1 MHDPLLGSAGPTSAP
16 SVVRHETQQ
25 GAIIDIEAVFYARQ
39 ARGEL
44 ATHHVKAGLGWS
56 TCTRRPAKVK
66 SGIGCVTV

>member
-44 ATHHVKAGLGWS
+44 ATHHVNAEPG
-56 TCTRRPAKVK
+56 
-66 SGIGCVTV
+66 